1 MEQYDM
7 QDYGYLQK
15 LNNDEFVRII
25 DEMIDLEEVAEAF
38 CILRDRNTEKA
49 LELGTAIIE
58 QDKGDEYLQAS
69 IWNFMFFEH
78 PKELV
83 CAADKRENEIGRAL
97 LDDMIMDLTDSEADI
112 SRDFL
117 CKIMGSTML
126 WK

>member
-1 MEQYDM
+1 M
-7 QDYGYLQK
+7 QFYGYLQK
-15 LNNDEFVRII
+15 FNNDEFVRII